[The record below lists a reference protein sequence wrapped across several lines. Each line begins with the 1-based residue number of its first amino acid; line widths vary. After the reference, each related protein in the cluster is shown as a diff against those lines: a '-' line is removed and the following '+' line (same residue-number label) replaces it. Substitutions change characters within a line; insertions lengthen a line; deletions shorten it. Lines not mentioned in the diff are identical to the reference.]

1 MGTNSQYLT
10 TKYMVVARFE
20 VEGVVEKPDVIGAI
34 FGQTEGLFGPE
45 LDLRELQ
52 KSGRIGRIEILLD
65 SKQDKTF
72 GTITIPSSLD
82 KSSTAIIAAAIQS
95 VDRIGPC
102 LAKVILEKV
111 ADIREDK
118 RRQIL
123 DKAKDILRT
132 WVVEESPSTDEM
144 VKQVSGV
151 IRSSDVVAYGPD
163 RLPAGPDVANSPSVI
178 LVEGRA
184 DIILLL
190 RCGIRNALAIEGTK
204 IPQTII
210 DICKTKETT
219 AFLDGDRG
227 GDLILK
233 ELMQVA
239 PVDFLTR
246 APLGKEV
253 EELTPKEI
261 MKCLREK
268 VPVENGKQIS
278 QRPQP
283 IEAPYSPPIPRPPPP
298 VQVQLPQNLVAKARE
313 LRGMLEGVLLDQ
325 NMSEVAR
332 LPVSE
337 LASKLA
343 LPKDNGGYQG
353 VETIVF
359 DGVVTQRVVD
369 LAEEHGVKLIVGDRI
384 ADLSRRPNSVRIMT
398 IPEVAGAP

>member
-1 MGTNSQYLT
+1 MGTNSQYST
-10 TKYMVVARFE
+10 TKYMVVARFD

-52 KSGRIGRIEILLD
+52 KSGRIGRIEIQLE
-65 SKQDKTF
+65 SRQDRTY

-82 KSSTAIIAAAIQS
+82 KTSTAIIAAAIQS

-102 LAKVILEKV
+102 LAKVTLDKV

-144 VKQVSGV
+144 VKQVSGI
-151 IRSSDVVAYGPD
+151 IRGSDVASYGPD
-163 RLPAGPDVANSPSVI
+163 HLPSGPDVGSSPSII

-184 DIILLL
+184 DVVLLL
-190 RCGIRNALAIEGTK
+190 RCGIRNAIGIEGTK

-239 PVDFLTR
+239 PVDYVTR
-246 APLGKEV
+246 ATLGKEV

-268 VPVENGKQIS
+268 VPVETGRPEQSQPRQIP
-278 QRPQP
+278 QRVEPQ
-283 IEAPYSPPIPRPPPP
+283 IVQRPPP
-298 VQVQLPQNLVAKARE
+298 VQLPANLVAKAKE
-313 LRGMLEGVLLDQ
+313 LRGTLEGVVLDQ
-325 NMSEVAR
+325 GHNEMGR

-343 LPKDNGGYQG
+343 LSPDNGGFQG

-384 ADLSRRPNSVRIMT
+384 AELTRRPGTVRIMT
-398 IPEVAGAP
+398 LPEVAGAP

>member
-1 MGTNSQYLT
+1 MGTNSQYST
-10 TKYMVVARFE
+10 TKYMVVARFD

-52 KSGRIGRIEILLD
+52 KSGRIGRIEIQLE
-65 SKQDKTF
+65 SRQDRTY

-82 KSSTAIIAAAIQS
+82 KTSTAIIAAAIQS

-102 LAKVILEKV
+102 LAKVTLEKV

-132 WVVEESPSTDEM
+132 WVVEDSPSTDEM
-144 VKQVSGV
+144 VKQVSGI
-151 IRSSDVVAYGPD
+151 IRSSDVASYGTDHLPSGPD
-163 RLPAGPDVANSPSVI
+163 IASSPSII

-184 DIILLL
+184 DVVLLL
-190 RCGIRNALAIEGTK
+190 RCGIRNAIGIEGTK

-210 DICKTKETT
+210 DLCKTKETT

-239 PVDFLTR
+239 PVDYLTR

-268 VPVENGKQIS
+268 LPVESGRSQEQAPQRQIP
-278 QRPQP
+278 QRVETPQVQ
-283 IEAPYSPPIPRPPPP
+283 RPPP
-298 VQVQLPQNLVAKARE
+298 VQLSPDLVAKARE
-313 LRGMLEGVLLDQ
+313 LRGTLEGILLDQ
-325 NMSEVAR
+325 SMSEIGR

-343 LPKDNGGYQG
+343 LPPDNGGFQA

-384 ADLSRRPNSVRIMT
+384 AELTRRPAAVRIMT
-398 IPEVAGAP
+398 LPEVAGAP

>member
-1 MGTNSQYLT
+1 MI
-10 TKYMVVARFE
+10 VARFE

-34 FGQTEGLFGPE
+34 FGQTEGLFGPD

-52 KSGRIGRIEILLD
+52 KSGRIGRIEIQLD
-65 SKQDKTF
+65 SKQDKTV
-72 GTITIPSSLD
+72 GVITIPSSLD
-82 KSSTAIIAAAIQS
+82 KTSTAIIAAAVQS

-102 LAKVILEKV
+102 LAKVTLEKV

-144 VKQVSGV
+144 VKDVSGV
-151 IRSSDVVAYGPD
+151 IRSSDVVEYGPE
-163 RLPAGPDVANSPSVI
+163 RLPSGPDVATSGSI
-178 LVEGRA
+178 IFVEGRA
-184 DIILLL
+184 DIVNLL
-190 RCGIRNALAIEGTK
+190 RCGIRNAIGIEGTK
-204 IPQTII
+204 IPRTII
-210 DICKTKETT
+210 ELSKVKETT

-239 PVDFLTR
+239 PVDYVAR

-253 EELTPKEI
+253 EDLVPKEI

-268 VPVENGKQIS
+268 VPVEAG
-278 QRPQP
+278 RPIARVEP
-283 IEAPYSPPIPRPPPP
+283 VAVAPRPPP
-298 VQVQLPQNLVAKARE
+298 VQLPPEVVGKARE
-313 LRGMLEGVLLDQ
+313 LRGTLEGILLGPDK
-325 NMSEVAR
+325 NEIAR

-337 LASKLA
+337 LASKLSE
-343 LPKDNGGYQG
+343 YQN

-359 DGVVTQRVVD
+359 DGVVTQRLLD
-369 LAEEHGVKLIVGDRI
+369 LAEERGVKMVVGDRI
-384 ADLSRRPNSVRIMT
+384 AELTRRPATIKVMT
-398 IPEVAGAP
+398 LPEVAGPPTV

>member
-1 MGTNSQYLT
+1 MI
-10 TKYMVVARFE
+10 VARFD

-34 FGQTEGLFGPE
+34 FGQTEGLFGPD

-52 KSGRIGRIEILLD
+52 KSGRIGRIEIQLE

-72 GTITIPSSLD
+72 GAITIPSSLD
-82 KSSTAIIAAAIQS
+82 KTSTAIIAAVVQS

-102 LAKVILEKV
+102 IAKVSLEKV

-118 RRQIL
+118 RKQIL

-144 VKQVSGV
+144 VKDVSGV
-151 IRSSDVVAYGPD
+151 IRSSDVVEYGAD
-163 RLPAGPDVANSPSVI
+163 HLPAGPDVATSGSVI
-178 LVEGRA
+178 FVEGRA
-184 DIILLL
+184 DIVNLL
-190 RCGIRNALAIEGTK
+190 RCGIRNAVAIEGTK
-204 IPQTII
+204 IPRTII
-210 DICKTKETT
+210 ELSKNKETT

-239 PVDFLTR
+239 PVDYVAR

-253 EELTPKEI
+253 EDLVPKEI

-268 VPVENGKQIS
+268 VPVEVG
-278 QRPQP
+278 RPIARPEP
-283 IEAPYSPPIPRPPPP
+283 IQAPRPPP
-298 VQVQLPQNLVAKARE
+298 VQLSPDIVNKARE
-313 LRGMLEGVLLDQ
+313 LRGTLEGMLLD
-325 NMSEVAR
+325 SSAHEVAR

-337 LASKLA
+337 LAGKL
-343 LPKDNGGYQG
+343 GEYQG

-359 DGVVTQRVVD
+359 DGVVTQRLLD
-369 LAEEHGVKLIVGDRI
+369 LAEERGVKVVVGDRI
-384 ADLSRRPNSVRIMT
+384 AELTRRPSSVKIMT
-398 IPEVAGAP
+398 LPEVAGPPTV